1 MSVSSIDS
9 ASRATAGK
17 AWRIDLAVS
26 PINPS
31 EEPQIRALVELAI
44 AGLRP
49 MALPTGLVCEELV
62 AGDPLP
68 RGRSLRYTVM
78 TWLGLARAEAA
89 GYEPGFDLDRMRGA
103 FLEEIDSPELAPGD
117 LGLYLWAEAR
127 AGGGGAA
134 DLEARLGPA
143 LAAAGGLEARE
154 GMELAW
160 IVQGLALQDGGGAGA
175 ALEEALG
182 SLLAHQAPSGLF
194 YHSGQGARRRFP
206 NFATQIY
213 SVLAL
218 ATAARAGLDE
228 RALPAARKAADRL
241 LALQLPDGGWPWLYD
256 ADTGRVVERYE
267 VYSVHQHGM
276 APMALLEL
284 AEVAGEPRYAAAAGV
299 GLTWIDGRNELGLSM
314 VDEREPMIYRSLR
327 RRRPWDRLVLYGNTA
342 ASRAL
347 RRPLVSGSSKP
358 ELNATCRPY
367 ELGWLSEAWAGR
379 EDALAGL

>member
-1 MSVSSIDS
+1 MSSLERND
-9 ASRATAGK
+9 
-17 AWRIDLAVS
+17 D
-26 PINPS
+26 
-31 EEPQIRALVELAI
+31 IRGLVELACE
-44 AGLRP
+44 GLRP
-49 MALPTGLVCEELV
+49 MVLPSGLACEELV
-62 AGDPLP
+62 AGNPVP
-68 RGRSLRYTVM
+68 RGRSLRYSVM
-78 TWLGLARAEAA
+78 TWLGLTRAEAA
-89 GYEPGFDLDRMRGA
+89 GYEHGFDLDRMRGA
-103 FLEEIDSPELAPGD
+103 FLAEVDSPELAPGD
-117 LGLYLWAEAR
+117 LGLYLWADAR
-127 AGGGGAA
+127 AGGDGAA
-134 DLEARLGPA
+134 DLGARLGPA
-143 LAAAGGLEARE
+143 LAAGGGLEARE

-160 IVQGLALQDGGGAGA
+160 IVQGLALQDGGADG

-182 SLLAHQAPSGLF
+182 ALLAHQAPSGLF
-194 YHSGQGARRRFP
+194 HHSGQGARRRFP

-218 ATAARAGLDE
+218 ATVARAGADD

-284 AEVAGEPRYAAAAGV
+284 AEIAGEPRYAAAAGV
-299 GLTWIDGRNELGLSM
+299 GLAWIEGRNELGLSM
-314 VDEREPMIYRSLR
+314 VDEGEPMIYRSLR

-347 RRPLVSGSSKP
+347 RRPLLPGSRKP

-367 ELGWLSEAWAGR
+367 ELGWLCEAWAGR

>member
-9 ASRATAGK
+9 ASAPRSGK
-17 AWRIDLAVS
+17 PWRIDLAVS

-31 EEPQIRALVELAI
+31 EEGGIRALVELAFS
-44 AGLRP
+44 ALRP
-49 MALPTGLVCEELV
+49 MVLPSGLTCEELA
-62 AGDPLP
+62 AGDPVP

-78 TWLGLARAEAA
+78 TWLGLARSEAA
-89 GYEPGFDLDRMRGA
+89 GYAHGFDLDGMRAA
-103 FLEEIDSPELAPGD
+103 FLEEVDALELEPGD
-117 LGLYLWAEAR
+117 LGLYLWADAR
-127 AGGGGAA
+127 AGGGDAA
-134 DLEARLGPA
+134 DLAARLGPA

-160 IVQGLALQDGGGAGA
+160 IVQGLALQGGRGDGGAFA
-175 ALEEALG
+175 EALDT
-182 SLLAHQAPSGLF
+182 LLAHQAPSGLF
-194 YHSGQGARRRFP
+194 YHSGRGARRRFP

-218 ATAARAGLDE
+218 ATVARAGLDE
-228 RALPAARKAADRL
+228 RALPAARAAADRL

-267 VYSVHQHGM
+267 IYSVHQHGM

-284 AEVAGEPRYAAAAGV
+284 AEVSGERRYAAAAGV
-299 GLTWIDGRNELGLSM
+299 GLAWIDGRNELGRPM
-314 VDEREPMIYRSLR
+314 VDVDEPMIYRSLR

-342 ASRAL
+342 ASQAL
-347 RRPLVSGSSKP
+347 RRPLVLGGRP

-367 ELGWLSEAWAGR
+367 ELGWLCEAWAGR
-379 EDALAGL
+379 EGVLAGL